1 MKNISADKLWVLE
14 REGGAVADRMQETKF
29 LDAVAEFAD
38 HLPSCRQGGSGH
50 TVELEY
56 DKRLQGGHGAGK
68 SDELDSVAEVGDVE
82 SLYGRVHR
90 QQRLAR
96 DGHSFGVGG
105 SRIGDLTEVAHG
117 VDSVEEGQLIIGE
130 RCGEFAVP
138 SDELIQPSRREKIEE
153 REDVPGKGSAKRVG
167 QVAIRIW
174 RRRERRLEREQGM
187 RSEVGQDERYW
198 SCSPKRVSRSAP
210 NADLSILVLTPGHG
224 LALALQIDL
233 DGSHSSRPRRLD
245 FITIDR
251 PRCRRWSSGR
261 EWAMDAQLPRRSRP
275 RAVHA
280 LDPARLCTLAARVAP
295 IAFGPPHSACF
306 TRLGDALR
314 CVAGGAARIV
324 ALCRHRRMSS
334 L

>member
-117 VDSVEEGQLIIGE
+117 VDSVEEGQLIISE

-174 RRRERRLEREQGM
+174 RRRER
-187 RSEVGQDERYW
+187 
-198 SCSPKRVSRSAP
+198 SRAR
-210 NADLSILVLTPGHG
+210 ARDAFRGR
-224 LALALQIDL
+224 A
-233 DGSHSSRPRRLD
+233 
-245 FITIDR
+245 
-251 PRCRRWSSGR
+251 GR
-261 EWAMDAQLPRRSRP
+261 EILE
-275 RAVHA
+275 
-280 LDPARLCTLAARVAP
+280 LLA
-295 IAFGPPHSACF
+295 
-306 TRLGDALR
+306 
-314 CVAGGAARIV
+314 
-324 ALCRHRRMSS
+324 
-334 L
+334 